1 MAWRTTPWRQG
12 HVVATEDWQA
22 VGFEPLKENQFAV
35 VVTHDCDI
43 AAELDVE
50 PRIELI
56 IATRVAKL
64 EGNYA
69 ASKNARKLHIPYL
82 YKDEPIVLELA
93 HRERIAV
100 EKKKLEPTKPVGG
113 PSSSADR
120 KTLQRWLGARYHR
133 PAFPNNFE
141 ERLRTEKL
149 DEKIAKALDAASVWI
164 EALLFDLKDDCDRE
178 IEDAGEPYTLEI
190 LILYSTVK
198 DATEGAKAAQQV
210 RARLQEIFDKL
221 YDKKTK
227 TWRSIELVGCDIV
240 ADREL
245 SYAVWTTVQHWRLD
259 HLSLRADPQQ
269 QPFQQA

>member
-22 VGFEPLKENQFAV
+22 VGFEPLKENQLAV

-43 AAELDVE
+43 AAEPDVE
-50 PRIELI
+50 PNIEVI
-56 IATRVAKL
+56 IANRVAKL
-64 EGNYA
+64 DGNYA
-69 ASKNARKLHIPYL
+69 ASKNARKLHIHCH

-93 HRERIAV
+93 HRERIAI
-100 EKKKLEPTKPVGG
+100 EKKRLEPAKAAGV
-113 PSSSADR
+113 PSSAADR

-141 ERLRTEKL
+141 ERLRAEKL
-149 DEKIAKALDAASVWI
+149 DDKISKALDAAGEWI
-164 EALLFDLKDDCDRE
+164 EALLFDLKDDRDRE
-178 IEDAGEPYTLEI
+178 IDDADEPYTLEI

-198 DATEGAKAAQQV
+198 DATEGAKAAAQV
-210 RARLQEIFDKL
+210 RAKLQEIFEKLRDKQS
-221 YDKKTK
+221 KK
-227 TWRSIELVGCDIV
+227 WRSIELVACDIV
-240 ADREL
+240 ADTEL

-269 QPFQQA
+269 EPFKQA